1 MGITLENSLAISFKV
16 KNIVIMK
23 FSSSTHTYL
32 PKRKENITPQKACT
46 QMFLATLLVT
56 DQTENNLNGQ
66 LTGE

>member
-1 MGITLENSLAISFKV
+1 
-16 KNIVIMK
+16 MK